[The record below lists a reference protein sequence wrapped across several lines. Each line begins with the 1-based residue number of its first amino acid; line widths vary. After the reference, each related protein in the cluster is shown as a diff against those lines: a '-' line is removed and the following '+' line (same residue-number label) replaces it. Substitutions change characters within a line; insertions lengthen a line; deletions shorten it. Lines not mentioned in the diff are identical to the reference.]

1 MTATEKTRKYRG
13 ITLIF
18 VAIQIAIAVMLFV
31 KVGDIQ
37 VVPGTYLAL
46 GAAVVAVIDLI
57 LVLVARNKVSTIV
70 TSVISILLTAAML
83 AGYVVVHKL
92 DSTLNNIS
100 TGEKYETIQVSV
112 LVLKDDTAQSL
123 SDLAGTTVGSL
134 KDDDG
139 VSDVQEKINDAVS
152 TAVTYADYMDQAAL
166 ADALLNQSARAIIMN
181 QAYVDVLDE
190 LEGYEGFADKVR
202 ALYTLEVKIPI
213 KDDTSTTDN
222 TKDGTFLVYVSGID
236 TYGSVNV
243 KSRSDVNILAAVN
256 TKTGKVQLINTPRD
270 YFVAFPEKN
279 NAKDKLTHA
288 GIYGIDC
295 SISTLEQLYGQKIDY
310 YVRMNFSGFEGIIDA
325 MGGIDVESDYAFS
338 VGGYSYVKG
347 TNHLNG
353 AQALRFARERH
364 SFSEGDVQRGKNQM
378 AVITAVIKKAAS
390 ADTLKNFNSIMNQLS
405 GTFQT
410 NMPTET
416 MYSLVSKQLSSGT
429 SWNVESYTVTGT
441 GSMSTGTYSMPGRN
455 LYVMIPDQTTVDQAK
470 TLMNNVL
477 NS

>member
-1 MTATEKTRKYRG
+1 MTATGTRKYRG

-18 VAIQIAIAVMLFV
+18 VAIQVAVAVMLFV

-57 LVLVARNKVSTIV
+57 LVLVARNKVTTIV
-70 TSVISILLTAAML
+70 TSVISVLLTVAML
-83 AGYVVVHKL
+83 AGYIVVHKL
-92 DSTLNNIS
+92 DSTLTDIS
-100 TGEKYETIQVSV
+100 SGEKYETIQVSV

-139 VSDVQEKINDAVS
+139 VSDAQAKINEAVS
-152 TAVTYADYMDQAAL
+152 TAVTYTDYMDQASL

-190 LEGYEGFADKVR
+190 MEGYEGFADKVR

-213 KDDTSTTDN
+213 KDDTSSTDS

-270 YFVAFPEKN
+270 YYVAFPEKN

-325 MGGIDVESDYAFS
+325 MGGIDVDSDYAFS
-338 VGGYSYVKG
+338 ADGYSYVKG

-390 ADTLKNFNSIMNQLS
+390 ADTLKNFSSIMNQLS

-429 SWNVESYTVTGT
+429 SWDVESYTVTGT
-441 GSMSTGTYSMPGRN
+441 GSMSTETYSMPGRN
-455 LYVMIPDQTTVDQAK
+455 LYVMVPDQTTVDQAK
-470 TLMNNVL
+470 TLINNVL

>member
-1 MTATEKTRKYRG
+1 MTATETRKYRG

-70 TSVISILLTAAML
+70 TSVISVLLTVAML

-139 VSDVQEKINDAVS
+139 VSDVQEKINEAVS

-338 VGGYSYVKG
+338 VDGYSYVKG

>member
-1 MTATEKTRKYRG
+1 MTASATRKYRG

-18 VAIQIAIAVMLFV
+18 VAIQVAVAVMLFV

-57 LVLVARNKVSTIV
+57 LVLVSRSKVSTIV
-70 TSVISILLTAAML
+70 TSVISVLLTVAML
-83 AGYVVVHKL
+83 AGYIVVHKL
-92 DSTLNNIS
+92 DSTLTDIS

-139 VSDVQEKINDAVS
+139 VSDVQEKINEAVS
-152 TAVTYADYMDQAAL
+152 TAVTYTDYMDQASL

-190 LEGYEGFADKVR
+190 MEGYEGFADKVR

-213 KDDTSTTDN
+213 KDDTSSTDS

-270 YFVAFPEKN
+270 YYVAFPEKN

-325 MGGIDVESDYAFS
+325 MGGIDVDSDYAFS
-338 VGGYSYVKG
+338 VDGYSYVKG

-416 MYSLVSKQLSSGT
+416 MYSLVSKQLSSGI
-429 SWNVESYTVTGT
+429 SWDVESYTVTGT
-441 GSMSTGTYSMPGRN
+441 GSMSTETYSMPGRN
-455 LYVMIPDQTTVDQAK
+455 LYVMVPDQTTVDQAK
-470 TLMNNVL
+470 TLINNVL

>member
-1 MTATEKTRKYRG
+1 MTATETRKYRG
-13 ITLIF
+13 ITFIF

-70 TSVISILLTAAML
+70 TSVISVLLTAAML

-139 VSDVQEKINDAVS
+139 VSDVQEKINEAVS
-152 TAVTYADYMDQAAL
+152 TAVTYADYMDQASL

-338 VGGYSYVKG
+338 VDGYSYVKG

>member
-1 MTATEKTRKYRG
+1 MTATGTRKYRG

-18 VAIQIAIAVMLFV
+18 VAIQIAVAVMLFV

-57 LVLVARNKVSTIV
+57 LVLVSRNKVSTIV
-70 TSVISILLTAAML
+70 TSVISVLLTVAML

-139 VSDVQEKINDAVS
+139 VSDVQEKINEAVS
-152 TAVTYADYMDQAAL
+152 TAVTYTDYMDQASL

-213 KDDTSTTDN
+213 KDDTSTSDS

-256 TKTGKVQLINTPRD
+256 TKTGTVQLINTPRD

-325 MGGIDVESDYAFS
+325 MGGVDVESDYAFS
-338 VGGYSYVKG
+338 VDGYSYVKG

-441 GSMSTGTYSMPGRN
+441 GSMSTETYSMPGRN

-470 TLMNNVL
+470 TLINNVL

>member
-1 MTATEKTRKYRG
+1 MTATGTRTYRG

-18 VAIQIAIAVMLFV
+18 VAIQLAIAVMLFV

-46 GAAVVAVIDLI
+46 GAAVVAVIDLL
-57 LVLVARNKVSTIV
+57 LVLLARSKVSTIV
-70 TSVISILLTAAML
+70 TSVISVLLTVAML
-83 AGYVVVHKL
+83 AGYIVVQKL

-112 LVLKDDTAQSL
+112 LVLKDDAAQSL

-139 VSDVQEKINDAVS
+139 VSDVQEKINEAVS
-152 TAVTYADYMDQAAL
+152 TAVTYTDFMDQASL

-181 QAYVDVLDE
+181 QAYIDVLNE

-202 ALYTLEVKIPI
+202 VLYTLEVKIPI
-213 KDDTSTTDN
+213 KDDTSTTDGA
-222 TKDGTFLVYVSGID
+222 KDGTFLVYVSGID

-256 TKTGKVQLINTPRD
+256 TKTGTVQLINTPRD

-325 MGGIDVESDYAFS
+325 MGGVDVESDYAFS
-338 VGGYSYVKG
+338 VDGYSYTKG

-416 MYSLVSKQLSSGT
+416 MYSLVSKQLSSST

-441 GSMSTGTYSMPGRN
+441 GSMSTETYSMPGRN

-470 TLMNNVL
+470 TLINNVL
-477 NS
+477 HS

>member
-1 MTATEKTRKYRG
+1 MTATGTRTYRG

-18 VAIQIAIAVMLFV
+18 VAIQLAIAVMLFV

-46 GAAVVAVIDLI
+46 GAAVVAVIDLL
-57 LVLVARNKVSTIV
+57 LVLLARSKVSTIV
-70 TSVISILLTAAML
+70 TSVISVLLTVAML
-83 AGYVVVHKL
+83 AGYIVVQKL

-112 LVLKDDTAQSL
+112 LVLKDDAAQSL

-139 VSDVQEKINDAVS
+139 VSDVQEKINEAVS
-152 TAVTYADYMDQAAL
+152 TAVTYTDFMDQASL

-181 QAYVDVLDE
+181 QAYIDVLNE

-202 ALYTLEVKIPI
+202 VLYTLEVKIPI
-213 KDDTSTTDN
+213 KDDTSTTDGA
-222 TKDGTFLVYVSGID
+222 KDGTFLVYVSGID

-256 TKTGKVQLINTPRD
+256 TKTGTVQLINTPRD

-325 MGGIDVESDYAFS
+325 MGGVDVESDYAFS
-338 VGGYSYVKG
+338 VDGYSYTKG

-441 GSMSTGTYSMPGRN
+441 GSMSTETYSMPGRN

-470 TLMNNVL
+470 TLINNVL
-477 NS
+477 HS

>member
-1 MTATEKTRKYRG
+1 MTATETRKYRG

-139 VSDVQEKINDAVS
+139 VSDVQEKINEAVS
-152 TAVTYADYMDQAAL
+152 TAVTYTDYMDQAAL

-338 VGGYSYVKG
+338 VDGYSYVKG

>member
-1 MTATEKTRKYRG
+1 MTATGTRTYRG

-18 VAIQIAIAVMLFV
+18 VAIQLAIAVMLFV

-46 GAAVVAVIDLI
+46 GAAVVAVIDLL
-57 LVLVARNKVSTIV
+57 LVFLARNKVSTIV
-70 TSVISILLTAAML
+70 TSVISVLLTVAML
-83 AGYVVVHKL
+83 AGYIVVQKL

-112 LVLKDDTAQSL
+112 LVLKDDAAQSL

-139 VSDVQEKINDAVS
+139 VSDVQEKINEAVS
-152 TAVTYADYMDQAAL
+152 TAVTYTDFMDQASL

-181 QAYVDVLDE
+181 QAYIDVLNE

-202 ALYTLEVKIPI
+202 VLYTLEVKIPI
-213 KDDTSTTDN
+213 KDDTSTTDGA
-222 TKDGTFLVYVSGID
+222 KDGTFLVYVSGID

-256 TKTGKVQLINTPRD
+256 TKTGTVQLINTPRD

-325 MGGIDVESDYAFS
+325 MGGVDVESDYAFS
-338 VGGYSYVKG
+338 VDGYSYTKG

-429 SWNVESYTVTGT
+429 NWNVESYTVTGT
-441 GSMSTGTYSMPGRN
+441 GSMSTETYSMPGRN

-470 TLMNNVL
+470 TLINNVL
-477 NS
+477 HS

>member
-1 MTATEKTRKYRG
+1 MTATGTRKYRG

-18 VAIQIAIAVMLFV
+18 VAIQIAVAVMLFV

-57 LVLVARNKVSTIV
+57 LVLVSRNKVSTIV
-70 TSVISILLTAAML
+70 TSVISVLLTVAML

-139 VSDVQEKINDAVS
+139 VSDVQEKINEAVS
-152 TAVTYADYMDQAAL
+152 TAVTYTDYMDQASL

-202 ALYTLEVKIPI
+202 TLYTLEVKIPI
-213 KDDTSTTDN
+213 KDDTSTSDS

-256 TKTGKVQLINTPRD
+256 TKTGTVQLINTPRD

-325 MGGIDVESDYAFS
+325 MGGVDVESDYAFS
-338 VGGYSYVKG
+338 VDGYSYVKG

-441 GSMSTGTYSMPGRN
+441 GSMSTETYSMPGRN

-470 TLMNNVL
+470 TLINNVL

>member
-1 MTATEKTRKYRG
+1 MTATGTRKYRG

-18 VAIQIAIAVMLFV
+18 VAIQIAVAVMLFV

-57 LVLVARNKVSTIV
+57 LVLVSRNKVSTIV
-70 TSVISILLTAAML
+70 TSVISVLLTVAML

-112 LVLKDDTAQSL
+112 LVLKGDTAQSL

-139 VSDVQEKINDAVS
+139 VSDVQEKINEAVS
-152 TAVTYADYMDQAAL
+152 TAVTYTDYMDQASL

-213 KDDTSTTDN
+213 KDDTSTSDS

-256 TKTGKVQLINTPRD
+256 TKTGTVQLINTPRD

-338 VGGYSYVKG
+338 VDGYSYVKG

-441 GSMSTGTYSMPGRN
+441 GSMSTETYSMPGRN

-470 TLMNNVL
+470 TLINNVL

>member
-1 MTATEKTRKYRG
+1 MTATETRKYRG

-70 TSVISILLTAAML
+70 TSVISVLLTVAML

-139 VSDVQEKINDAVS
+139 VSDVQEKINEAVS

>member
-1 MTATEKTRKYRG
+1 MTATGTKKYRG
-13 ITLIF
+13 ITLLF

-70 TSVISILLTAAML
+70 TSVISVLLTVAML

-139 VSDVQEKINDAVS
+139 VSDVQEKINEAVS
-152 TAVTYADYMDQAAL
+152 TAVTYTDYMDQASL

-181 QAYVDVLDE
+181 QAYIDILDE

-325 MGGIDVESDYAFS
+325 MGGIDVDSDYAFS
-338 VGGYSYVKG
+338 VDGYSYVKG

-441 GSMSTGTYSMPGRN
+441 GSMSTETYSMPGRN

>member
-1 MTATEKTRKYRG
+1 MTATGTRTYRG

-18 VAIQIAIAVMLFV
+18 VAIQLAIAVMLFV

-46 GAAVVAVIDLI
+46 GAAVVAVIDLL
-57 LVLVARNKVSTIV
+57 LVLLARSKVSTIV
-70 TSVISILLTAAML
+70 TSVISVLLTVAML
-83 AGYVVVHKL
+83 AGYIVVQKL

-100 TGEKYETIQVSV
+100 TGKKYETIQVSV

-139 VSDVQEKINDAVS
+139 VSDVQEKINEAVS
-152 TAVTYADYMDQAAL
+152 TAVTYIDFMDQASL

-181 QAYVDVLDE
+181 QAYIDVLNE

-202 ALYTLEVKIPI
+202 VLYTLEVKIPI
-213 KDDTSTTDN
+213 KDDTSTTDGA
-222 TKDGTFLVYVSGID
+222 KDGTFLVYVSGID

-256 TKTGKVQLINTPRD
+256 TKTGTVQLINTPRD

-325 MGGIDVESDYAFS
+325 MGGVDVESDYAFS
-338 VGGYSYVKG
+338 VDGYSYTKG

-429 SWNVESYTVTGT
+429 NWNVESYTVTGT
-441 GSMSTGTYSMPGRN
+441 GSMSTETYSMPGRN

-470 TLMNNVL
+470 TLINNVL
-477 NS
+477 HS

>member
-1 MTATEKTRKYRG
+1 MTATETRKYRG
-13 ITLIF
+13 ITFIF

-139 VSDVQEKINDAVS
+139 VSDVQEKINEAVS
-152 TAVTYADYMDQAAL
+152 TAVTYADYMDQASL

-338 VGGYSYVKG
+338 VDGYSYVKG

>member
-1 MTATEKTRKYRG
+1 MTATETRKYRG

-31 KVGDIQ
+31 KVGNIQ

-70 TSVISILLTAAML
+70 TSVISVLLTAAML

-139 VSDVQEKINDAVS
+139 VSDVQEKINEAVS

-338 VGGYSYVKG
+338 VDGYSYVKG

>member
-1 MTATEKTRKYRG
+1 MTATGTRKYRG

-18 VAIQIAIAVMLFV
+18 VAIQIAVAVMLFV

-57 LVLVARNKVSTIV
+57 LVLVSRNKVSTIV
-70 TSVISILLTAAML
+70 TSVISVLLTVAML

-100 TGEKYETIQVSV
+100 AGEKYETIQVSV

-139 VSDVQEKINDAVS
+139 VSDVQEKINEAVS
-152 TAVTYADYMDQAAL
+152 TAVTYTDYMDQASL

-213 KDDTSTTDN
+213 KDDTSTSDS

-256 TKTGKVQLINTPRD
+256 TKTGTVQLINTPRD

-325 MGGIDVESDYAFS
+325 MGGVDVESDYAFS
-338 VGGYSYVKG
+338 VDGYSYVKG

-441 GSMSTGTYSMPGRN
+441 GSMSTETYSMPGRN

-470 TLMNNVL
+470 TLINNVL

>member
-1 MTATEKTRKYRG
+1 MTATGTKKYRG
-13 ITLIF
+13 ITLLF

-70 TSVISILLTAAML
+70 TSVISVLLTVAML

-139 VSDVQEKINDAVS
+139 VSDVQEKINEAVS
-152 TAVTYADYMDQAAL
+152 TAVTYTDYMDQASL

-325 MGGIDVESDYAFS
+325 MGGVDVESDYAFS
-338 VGGYSYVKG
+338 GRGYSYVKG

-353 AQALRFARERH
+353 DQALCFARERY
-364 SFSEGDVQRGKNQM
+364 SFSEGDIQRGKNQM

-390 ADTLKNFNSIMNQLS
+390 ADSLKNFNSIMNQLS

-429 SWNVESYTVTGT
+429 NWSVESYTVTGT
-441 GSMSTGTYSMPGRN
+441 GSMSTETYSMPGRN

>member
-1 MTATEKTRKYRG
+1 MTATGTRKYRG

-18 VAIQIAIAVMLFV
+18 VAMQVAVAVMLFV

-57 LVLVARNKVSTIV
+57 LVLVARNKVTTIV
-70 TSVISILLTAAML
+70 TSVISVLLTVAML
-83 AGYVVVHKL
+83 AGYIVVHKL
-92 DSTLNNIS
+92 DSTLTDIS
-100 TGEKYETIQVSV
+100 SGEKYETIQVSV

-139 VSDVQEKINDAVS
+139 VSDVQAKINEAVS
-152 TAVTYADYMDQAAL
+152 TAVTYTDYMDQASL

-190 LEGYEGFADKVR
+190 MEGYEGFADKVR

-213 KDDTSTTDN
+213 KDDTSSTDS

-270 YFVAFPEKN
+270 YYVAFPEKN

-325 MGGIDVESDYAFS
+325 MGGIDVDSDYAFS
-338 VGGYSYVKG
+338 ADGYSYVKG

-390 ADTLKNFNSIMNQLS
+390 ADTLKNFSSIMNQLS

-429 SWNVESYTVTGT
+429 SWDVESYTVTGT
-441 GSMSTGTYSMPGRN
+441 GSMSTETYSMPGRN
-455 LYVMIPDQTTVDQAK
+455 LYVMVPDQTTVDQAK
-470 TLMNNVL
+470 TLINNVL

>member
-1 MTATEKTRKYRG
+1 MTATGTRKYRG
-13 ITLIF
+13 ITLLF
-18 VAIQIAIAVMLFV
+18 VAIQVAVAVMLFV

-70 TSVISILLTAAML
+70 TSVISVLLTVAML

-139 VSDVQEKINDAVS
+139 VSDVQEKINEAVS
-152 TAVTYADYMDQAAL
+152 TAVTYTDYMDQASL

-181 QAYVDVLDE
+181 QAYIDILDE

-325 MGGIDVESDYAFS
+325 MGGIDVDSDYAFS
-338 VGGYSYVKG
+338 VDGYSYVKG

-441 GSMSTGTYSMPGRN
+441 GSMSTETYSMPGRN

>member
-1 MTATEKTRKYRG
+1 MTATGTRKYRG

-18 VAIQIAIAVMLFV
+18 VAVQIAVAVMLFV

-57 LVLVARNKVSTIV
+57 LVLVARSKVSTIV
-70 TSVISILLTAAML
+70 TSVISVLLTVAML

-139 VSDVQEKINDAVS
+139 VSDVQEKINEAVS
-152 TAVTYADYMDQAAL
+152 TAVTYTDYMDQASL
-166 ADALLNQSARAIIMN
+166 ADALLSQSARAIIMN

-213 KDDTSTTDN
+213 KDDTSSTDS

-256 TKTGKVQLINTPRD
+256 TKTGTVQLINTPRD

-338 VGGYSYVKG
+338 VDGYSYVKG

-441 GSMSTGTYSMPGRN
+441 GSMSTETYSMPGRN

-470 TLMNNVL
+470 TLINNVL

>member
-1 MTATEKTRKYRG
+1 MTASATRKYRG

-18 VAIQIAIAVMLFV
+18 VAIQVAVAVMLFV

-57 LVLVARNKVSTIV
+57 LVLVSRNKVSTIV
-70 TSVISILLTAAML
+70 TSVISVLLTVAML
-83 AGYVVVHKL
+83 AGYIVVHKL
-92 DSTLNNIS
+92 DSTLTNIS

-123 SDLAGTTVGSL
+123 SDLAGTTIGSL

-139 VSDVQEKINDAVS
+139 VSDVQEKINEAVS
-152 TAVTYADYMDQAAL
+152 TAVTYTDYMDQASL

-190 LEGYEGFADKVR
+190 MEGYEGFADKVR

-213 KDDTSTTDN
+213 KDDTSTTDS

-270 YFVAFPEKN
+270 YYVAFPEKN

-325 MGGIDVESDYAFS
+325 MGGIDVDSDYAFS
-338 VGGYSYVKG
+338 VDGYSYVKG

-429 SWNVESYTVTGT
+429 SWDVESYTVTGT
-441 GSMSTGTYSMPGRN
+441 GSMSTETYSMPGRN
-455 LYVMIPDQTTVDQAK
+455 LYVMVPDQTTVDQAK
-470 TLMNNVL
+470 TLINNVL

>member
-1 MTATEKTRKYRG
+1 MTATGTRKYRG

-18 VAIQIAIAVMLFV
+18 VAVQIAVAVMLFV

-57 LVLVARNKVSTIV
+57 LVLVARSKVSTIV
-70 TSVISILLTAAML
+70 TSVISVLLTVAML

-139 VSDVQEKINDAVS
+139 VSDVQEKINEAVS
-152 TAVTYADYMDQAAL
+152 TAVTYTDYMDQASL
-166 ADALLNQSARAIIMN
+166 ADALLSQSARAIIMN

-190 LEGYEGFADKVR
+190 MEGYEGFADKVR

-213 KDDTSTTDN
+213 KDDTSSTDS

-256 TKTGKVQLINTPRD
+256 TKTGTVQLINTPRD

-338 VGGYSYVKG
+338 VDGYSYVKG

-441 GSMSTGTYSMPGRN
+441 GSMSTETYSMPGRN

-470 TLMNNVL
+470 TLINNVL

>member
-1 MTATEKTRKYRG
+1 MTATGTRKYRG
-13 ITLIF
+13 ITLLF
-18 VAIQIAIAVMLFV
+18 VAIQVAVAVMLFV

-70 TSVISILLTAAML
+70 TSVISVLLTVAML

-139 VSDVQEKINDAVS
+139 VSDVQEKINEAVS
-152 TAVTYADYMDQAAL
+152 TAVTYTDYMDQASL

-325 MGGIDVESDYAFS
+325 MGGIDVDSDYAFS
-338 VGGYSYVKG
+338 VDGYSYVKG

-441 GSMSTGTYSMPGRN
+441 GSMSTETYSMPGRN

>member
-1 MTATEKTRKYRG
+1 MTATGTRKYRG
-13 ITLIF
+13 ITLLF
-18 VAIQIAIAVMLFV
+18 VAIQVAVAVMLFV

-70 TSVISILLTAAML
+70 TSVISVLLTVAML

-139 VSDVQEKINDAVS
+139 VSDVQEKINEAVS
-152 TAVTYADYMDQAAL
+152 TAVTYTDYMDQASL

-325 MGGIDVESDYAFS
+325 MGGIDVDSDYAFS
-338 VGGYSYVKG
+338 VDGYSYVKG

-429 SWNVESYTVTGT
+429 SWSVESYTVTGT
-441 GSMSTGTYSMPGRN
+441 GSMSTETYSMPGRN

>member
-1 MTATEKTRKYRG
+1 MTATGTKKYRG

-18 VAIQIAIAVMLFV
+18 VAIQIAVAVMLFV
-31 KVGDIQ
+31 KMGDIQ

-57 LVLVARNKVSTIV
+57 LVLVAKNKVSTII
-70 TSVISILLTAAML
+70 TSIISVLLTVAML
-83 AGYVVVHKL
+83 AGFLVVQKL
-92 DSTLNNIS
+92 DSTLDNIS
-100 TGEKYETIQVSV
+100 TEEKYETIQVSV

-139 VSDVQEKINDAVS
+139 VSDVQTKINEAVS
-152 TAVTYADYMDQAAL
+152 TPVTYSEYMDQAAL
-166 ADALLNQSARAIIMN
+166 ADALLNQSARAVIMN
-181 QAYVDVLDE
+181 QAYISVIDE

-213 KDDTSTTDN
+213 KEETKTTDT

-325 MGGIDVESDYAFS
+325 MGGVDVESEYAFS
-338 VGGYSYVKG
+338 AGGYSYQKG

-353 AQALRFARERH
+353 AQALSFARERH

-390 ADTLKNFNSIMNQLS
+390 AGTLKNFNSILNQLS

-416 MYSLVSKQLSSGT
+416 MYSLVSKQLSAGT
-429 SWNVESYTVTGT
+429 SWSVESYTVTGT
-441 GSMSTGTYSMPGRN
+441 GSMSTATYSMPGRN

-470 TLMNNVL
+470 TLISNVL

>member
-1 MTATEKTRKYRG
+1 MTATGTKKYRG
-13 ITLIF
+13 ITLLF

-46 GAAVVAVIDLI
+46 GAAVVSVIDLI

-70 TSVISILLTAAML
+70 TSVISVLLTVAML

-139 VSDVQEKINDAVS
+139 VSDVQEKINEAVS
-152 TAVTYADYMDQAAL
+152 TAVTYTDYMDQASL

-325 MGGIDVESDYAFS
+325 MGGIDVDSDYAFS
-338 VGGYSYVKG
+338 VDGYSYVKG

-364 SFSEGDVQRGKNQM
+364 SFSEGDIQRGKNQM

-390 ADTLKNFNSIMNQLS
+390 ADSLKNFNSIMNQLS

-429 SWNVESYTVTGT
+429 NWSVESYTVTGT
-441 GSMSTGTYSMPGRN
+441 GSMSTETYSMPGRN